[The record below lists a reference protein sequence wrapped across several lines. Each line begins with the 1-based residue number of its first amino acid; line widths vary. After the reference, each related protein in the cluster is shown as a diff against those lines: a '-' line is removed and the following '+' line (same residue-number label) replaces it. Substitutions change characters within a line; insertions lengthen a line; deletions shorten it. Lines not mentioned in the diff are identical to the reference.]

1 MDLRVLGCHGGET
14 PRHRTTAF
22 LVDERLAID
31 AGALTS
37 QLDLSEQARLD
48 TVLVSHSH
56 LDHVRD
62 LGTIAD
68 NRAQLDCGPLTIAG
82 TKGTLDAL
90 RAHFFNDLIWPNFER
105 IPSAEEPTIVYREL
119 PLETP
124 TKVMGYDVTVTPV
137 HHTVESAGFLI
148 NDGKGV
154 VAFSGDT
161 GPTDRLWELLDE
173 TPTLKALVMEVS
185 FPNEQQAL
193 ATVSG
198 HHTPNTLIK
207 DLNKLK
213 SPETLATMLYHIK
226 PAFQSEVEKQC
237 AKLKGVNL
245 HVLKLTDQFI
255 L

>member
-22 LVDERLAID
+22 LIDEHLAID

-48 TVLVSHSH
+48 TVIISHSH

-68 NRAQLDCGPLTIAG
+68 NRAQLDCGPLTIAS

-90 RAHFFNDLIWPNFER
+90 RKHFFNDLIWPDFAL
-105 IPSAEEPTIVYREL
+105 IPSPEEPTIVYHEL

-124 TKVMGYDVTVTPV
+124 TKVLDYDVTVTPV
-137 HHTVESAGFLI
+137 DHTVESAGFLI

-173 TPTLKALVMEVS
+173 TPNLKALIMEVS

-207 DLNKLK
+207 DLQKLK
-213 SPETLATMLYHIK
+213 SPESLPTMLYHIK

-237 AKLKGVNL
+237 AQLKGVNL